1 MFMCVCVCVLC
12 VCVCASIEFGMLSTT
27 IASHVPLSCM
37 E

>member
-1 MFMCVCVCVLC
+1 MFMCVCVLC
-12 VCVCASIEFGMLSTT
+12 VCVCASIEFGMLSIS